1 MATEY
6 LRPNVVGDLTELSPI
21 GAAANWDCVDE
32 DPTNED
38 TDYVLS
44 TTLAPVIPSDLKD
57 LHNLPAPTLLTAL
70 DTIVLV
76 RFWIRS
82 RYLNDSGTVQAA
94 PYFKENG
101 VATSGTLRNMT
112 ASYANYYQDYTTRPS
127 DGGAWT
133 FADIGAL
140 QIGVLHNVVG
150 GGGIL
155 ASAVRTTQVYC
166 QIEFTRPGGRLIMV
180 KFG

>member
-6 LRPNVVGDLTELSPI
+6 LRPNVVGDLTQLSPI

-32 DPTNED
+32 TPANED
-38 TDYVLS
+38 TDYVISS
-44 TTLAPVIPSDLKD
+44 TIGADDSKD
-57 LHNLPAPTLLTAL
+57 LCNLPAPTILTAL

-82 RYLNDSGTVQAA
+82 RYFVENGTVQAA

-140 QIGVLHNVVG
+140 QIGVRHYLLG
-150 GGGIL
+150 AGL
-155 ASAVRTTQVYC
+155 SPASAVRTTQAYC
-166 QIEFTRPGGRLIMV
+166 QVEFTRPGGRLIMV

>member
-6 LRPNVVGDLTELSPI
+6 VRPNAVGDLAELTPV

-32 DPTNED
+32 TPTNED
-38 TDYVLS
+38 TDYVSS
-44 TTLAPVIPSDLKD
+44 THSGASDLKD
-57 LHNLPAPTLLTAL
+57 LHNLPAPTDLTAL
-70 DTIVLV
+70 DTIVSV
-76 RFWIRS
+76 RFLIRS
-82 RYLNDSGTVQAA
+82 RYVANEGTAQAA

-101 VATSGTLRNMT
+101 VATSGTLRNVT
-112 ASYANYYQDYTTRPS
+112 SSYAVYSDTYLTRPS

-140 QIGVLHNVVG
+140 QLGVRHNLVG

-155 ASAVRTTQVYC
+155 TSIVRTTQAYC
-166 QIEFTRPGGRLIMV
+166 QVEFTRPGGRLIMV
-180 KFG
+180 QFG